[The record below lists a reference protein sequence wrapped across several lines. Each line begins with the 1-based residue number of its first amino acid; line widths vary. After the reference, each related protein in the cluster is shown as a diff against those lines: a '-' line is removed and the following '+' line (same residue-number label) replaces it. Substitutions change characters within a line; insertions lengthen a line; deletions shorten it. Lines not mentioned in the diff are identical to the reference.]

1 MKTKAF
7 IWFMVTLLGVTMI
20 TACDDSG
27 YETSPQKEIENIS
40 KTIETDIDTII
51 QKNHNFCDT
60 IKQKDSTAAFFFDEF
75 EDILDEYKE
84 KKPLQ
89 PEEVEAIQY
98 LVVLASKEVE
108 QTKSRHPE
116 LQNSQ
121 TLKDYSELL
130 SEKKESLKSQQKKL
144 EKYEKELGSDSEDFA
159 VLSWMAAVGFLV
171 LVVILIATIAH
182 FRAKLKRVSQKQAAV
197 SSDKGK
203 KKDEQAPTNN
213 MEMQNGNLFLQLP
226 QLITAQAKDII
237 TEISKAKGDLSRQ
250 LSQLSQQQLAPVNN
264 GYVQGGGTYGSQLN
278 GGNTVPPQPVV
289 PADGT
294 RIYAELDATSN
305 GGILYKAQPIRTAN
319 SLYEISLT
327 QPGATEGTFRVLE
340 DCGVLNNVLRNR
352 NQYLTACDFNGN
364 DNASKIVNEAPGAV
378 SKQPN
383 GTWLVTKKAKIKLS

>member
-1 MKTKAF
+1 
-7 IWFMVTLLGVTMI
+7 MVTLLGVTMI

-27 YETSPQKEIENIS
+27 SEGDNKKDSTSNNNIEV
-40 KTIETDIDTII
+40 DIDNII
-51 QKNHNFCDT
+51 QKNHNFYDT

-98 LVVLASKEVE
+98 LVSLASIEVG

-116 LQNSQ
+116 LQNNQ

-144 EKYEKELGSDSEDFA
+144 EECEKELGSDSEDLA
-159 VLSWMAAVGFLV
+159 VLFWMVAVGFFV
-171 LVVILIATIAH
+171 LVFILIGTIVH
-182 FRAKLKRVSQKQAAV
+182 FRTKLKKASQKQAAV
-197 SSDKGK
+197 GSDKGK
-203 KKDEQAPTNN
+203 TKDEQAATNN

-226 QLITAQAKDII
+226 QLITAQTKDII

-294 RIYAELDATSN
+294 RLYAELDGTSN
-305 GGILYKAQPIRTAN
+305 GGILYKAHPIRTAN
-319 SLYEISLT
+319 SLYEITLT
-327 QPGATEGTFRVLE
+327 QPGATEGSFRVLE
-340 DCGVLNNVLRNR
+340 DCGILNNVLRNR
-352 NQYLTACDFNGN
+352 NQYLTACNFNGN

-378 SKQPN
+378 IKQPN
-383 GTWLVTKKAKIKLS
+383 GTWLVKKKAKIKLS

>member
-27 YETSPQKEIENIS
+27 YDDYSPGDSTSNNNIEVNIDS
-40 KTIETDIDTII
+40 II

-75 EDILDEYKE
+75 EEILDEYKE

-98 LVVLASKEVE
+98 LISWASIEVK
-108 QTKSRHPE
+108 QTQSRHSE
-116 LQNSQ
+116 LQDDK
-121 TLKDYSELL
+121 TLKDYSNFLT
-130 SEKKESLKSQQKKL
+130 EKKRSLESQQKKL
-144 EKYEKELGSDSEDFA
+144 EKNEKELGSDSEDI
-159 VLSWMAAVGFLV
+159 VILSWVAAVGFLV

-197 SSDKGK
+197 SSDKEK
-203 KKDEQAPTNN
+203 KKDEQAATNN

-226 QLITAQAKDII
+226 QLVTEQAREIK

-294 RIYAELDATSN
+294 RLYAELDGTSN
-305 GGILYKAQPIRTAN
+305 GGILYKAHPIRTAN
-319 SLYEISLT
+319 SLYEITLT
-327 QPGATEGTFRVLE
+327 QPGATEGSFRVLE
-340 DCGVLNNVLRNR
+340 DCGILNNVLRNR

-364 DNASKIVNEAPGAV
+364 DNASKIINEAPGAV

>member
-1 MKTKAF
+1 
-7 IWFMVTLLGVTMI
+7 MVTLLGVTMI

-27 YETSPQKEIENIS
+27 SEDDYKEYTTLNN
-40 KTIETDIDTII
+40 DIKKDINNII
-51 QKNHNFCDT
+51 QKNQSFHDT
-60 IKQKDSTAAFFFDEF
+60 IQQKDPTAAFFFDEF
-75 EDILDEYKE
+75 KNILNGYK
-84 KKPLQ
+84 KKNPLHSK
-89 PEEVEAIQY
+89 EVEAICN
-98 LVVLASKEVE
+98 LISLDSIEVE

-121 TLKDYSELL
+121 TLKDYSKLL

-144 EKYEKELGSDSEDFA
+144 KECEKELGSDNEDFA
-159 VLSWMAAVGFLV
+159 VLFWMAAVGFFV
-171 LVVILIATIAH
+171 LVFILIGTIVH
-182 FRAKLKRVSQKQAAV
+182 FRTKLKKASQKQAAV
-197 SSDKGK
+197 GSDKGK
-203 KKDEQAPTNN
+203 TKDEQAATNN

-226 QLITAQAKDII
+226 QLVTEQAREIK
-237 TEISKAKGDLSRQ
+237 TEISKAKSDLSRQ

-264 GYVQGGGTYGSQLN
+264 GYVQGGGTYGNQLN

-294 RIYAELDATSN
+294 RIYAELDAMSN
-305 GGILYKAQPIRTAN
+305 GGILYKAQPIRTTN

-364 DNASKIVNEAPGAV
+364 DNASKIINEAPGAV

>member
-7 IWFMVTLLGVTMI
+7 IWVMVTLLGVAMI

-27 YETSPQKEIENIS
+27 SEGYNEEDSTSNNNIEV
-40 KTIETDIDTII
+40 DIDNII
-51 QKNHNFCDT
+51 QKNQNFCDT

-98 LVVLASKEVE
+98 LVSLASIEVG

-116 LQNSQ
+116 LQNNQ

-144 EKYEKELGSDSEDFA
+144 EECEKELGSDSEDFA
-159 VLSWMAAVGFLV
+159 VLSWMAVVGFLV
-171 LVVILIATIAH
+171 LVFILIGTVVH
-182 FRAKLKRVSQKQAAV
+182 FRTKLKKASQKQAAV
-197 SSDKGK
+197 GSDKGK
-203 KKDEQAPTNN
+203 TKDEQAATNN

-226 QLITAQAKDII
+226 QLITAQTKDII

-264 GYVQGGGTYGSQLN
+264 GYVQGGGTYGNQLN

-294 RIYAELDATSN
+294 RIYAELDAMSN
-305 GGILYKAQPIRTAN
+305 GEILYKAQPIRTAN
-319 SLYEISLT
+319 SLYEITLT

-364 DNASKIVNEAPGAV
+364 DNASKIINEAPGAV